1 MDPRHDDINL
11 ARLIRRL
18 DKAVN
23 GQDWDGSSPND
34 LWLRSLKTLQNVK
47 FAKRLWKNIELSGTS
62 AYALL
67 PLSLVLEYTS
77 KLFTAR
83 ILNVTRRS
91 EYYIGDSPYLL
102 KVLTVS
108 QRSKPKNFK
117 PSSVL
122 SNIPKAV
129 VDTPEAELSLE
140 TPEEPSK
147 IVETPSTDN
156 LLTSPANLPSASI
169 TSPNPTLISPLFSN
183 ASTSTAIASGA
194 FLENSKARH
203 EAMSE
208 QLAQMAVQLRKNA
221 QNFSEKLAEDKAIVE
236 ETQTKLDSNF
246 GMMQKERVRLRDH
259 SGKSGSTTCLVIL
272 AVVAVIVTFVFM
284 VALIR
289 LTRRPAT
296 LAEATPRQSYLA
308 SSEDNYSFTDGS
320 RTPTKAPPTPSHM
333 YNDSTTVYSRAAGDS
348 FGFALARSGWGT
360 LILAFVG
367 YWIGSRNILVAK
379 ELWFQRTREE
389 YNQFCISTVPT
400 SAFFVERTWFYR
412 TLDWHVRWYQP
423 YVIMSRGNAKPQES
437 VLLDY
442 ITLGSVFSIINSA
455 KFKHRVIT
463 WSSVTALAT
472 YILQPLAGSMFQLQN
487 LNTPTNTNVNS
498 TRAIGLSDFSDLTAF
513 VSSAGFAEAAVFNR
527 LPDPPFIQNSWTV
540 AQFEFPNKLYLNG
553 TMTVNTTAIQTTT
566 NCLGPDGT
574 PSLTATNGGFIINS
588 TSVDGCTQTVEL
600 FNTDLSSQQYG
611 VVADSCSTVNTT
623 QSPVMFWFFHH
634 AADGSPEARTV
645 FCKPTLQAF
654 NVEVMV
660 NLNNDSVI
668 NVEELNSNVPS
679 NNVTGPYSN
688 SPFNGF
694 VVLRPLRVL
703 SEIAFISVIFEN
715 QTDPFIQARA
725 TATTNGVP
733 GAIFRFAAQSPG
745 GANAVFS
752 AANPFLDITNTVYT
766 LYLAVVAQ
774 SIYFVPHDSALDAQ
788 LSSISLRLT
797 INPLPGHALAL
808 FLFFIGFVGVF
819 LHIISRRQRRGLY
832 LSTPPGTIAATI
844 AMSAHSGFGELLM
857 PFDDEK
863 TLERKLS
870 DLRFSID
877 DRTGA
882 IVANP
887 ASISTD
893 SKRMSKKADQ
903 EEALQSLLGSE
914 YKRPPS
920 EMGVG
925 TDLYASSSQA
935 AYEAASG
942 YPPTRSPRSF
952 H

>member
-1 MDPRHDDINL
+1 M
-11 ARLIRRL
+11 A
-18 DKAVN
+18 
-23 GQDWDGSSPND
+23 
-34 LWLRSLKTLQNVK
+34 
-47 FAKRLWKNIELSGTS
+47 
-62 AYALL
+62 
-67 PLSLVLEYTS
+67 
-77 KLFTAR
+77 
-83 ILNVTRRS
+83 
-91 EYYIGDSPYLL
+91 
-102 KVLTVS
+102 
-108 QRSKPKNFK
+108 
-117 PSSVL
+117 
-122 SNIPKAV
+122 
-129 VDTPEAELSLE
+129 
-140 TPEEPSK
+140 
-147 IVETPSTDN
+147 
-156 LLTSPANLPSASI
+156 SAS
-169 TSPNPTLISPLFSN
+169 S
-183 ASTSTAIASGA
+183 
-194 FLENSKARH
+194 
-203 EAMSE
+203 
-208 QLAQMAVQLRKNA
+208 
-221 QNFSEKLAEDKAIVE
+221 
-236 ETQTKLDSNF
+236 
-246 GMMQKERVRLRDH
+246 
-259 SGKSGSTTCLVIL
+259 
-272 AVVAVIVTFVFM
+272 
-284 VALIR
+284 
-289 LTRRPAT
+289 PAT

-320 RTPTKAPPTPSHM
+320 RTPTKTPPTPSHM
-333 YNDSTTVYSRAAGDS
+333 YNDSTAAHSSVAGGQSSPSLASGVAQDTTHLLPTRDRKKNRYIPLALRLPVAIGVPLSLLLLAIGLEVGISLSRKNSGFSVPEKNIIS
-348 FGFALARSGWGT
+348 FASAQSLLSF
-360 LILAFVG
+360 
-367 YWIGSRNILVAK
+367 
-379 ELWFQRTREE
+379 
-389 YNQFCISTVPT
+389 VPT
-400 SAFFVERTWFYR
+400 MIVIPPAWFYR

-442 ITLGSVFSIINSA
+442 ITAGSVFSIINSA

-540 AQFEFPNKLYLNG
+540 AQFEFPNKVYLNG

-566 NCLGPDGT
+566 NCLGPNST

-611 VVADSCSTVNTT
+611 VVADSCSTVNIT

-654 NVEVMV
+654 NVEVMA

-668 NVEELNSNVPS
+668 NVKELNSSVPS

-688 SPFNGF
+688 SPFNG
-694 VVLRPLRVL
+694 
-703 SEIAFISVIFEN
+703 VIFEN

-745 GANAVFS
+745 GVNAVFS

-808 FLFFIGFVGVF
+808 FLFFIGFAGVF

-877 DRTGA
+877 ERTGA

-942 YPPTRSPRSF
+942 YPPIRSPRSF
-952 H
+952 R